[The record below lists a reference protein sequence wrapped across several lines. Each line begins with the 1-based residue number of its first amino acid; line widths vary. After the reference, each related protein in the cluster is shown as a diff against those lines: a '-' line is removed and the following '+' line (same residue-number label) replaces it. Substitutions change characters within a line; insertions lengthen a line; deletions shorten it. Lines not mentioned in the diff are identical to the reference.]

1 MTRVTI
7 AVALIALTTT
17 AADARRY
24 HQVATHHGS
33 HARHG
38 MAWCGLYMRSQVGG
52 DPGASYNLARNWAH
66 WGAPSSA
73 GVGAVVVWQHHVGII
88 VGQQN
93 GQWIMRSGNDGGRV
107 RTRPLS
113 MRGVIAI
120 RRGGGGFG
128 GAYAAAQPDRAEG
141 LRTARGRTGAWR
153 AAQRRVAGAS
163 AQVEPQVSDQV
174 GAQVGAQVEA
184 QVSATSDRQSEHAAE
199 PYEARSAAFA
209 RGDRMRLA
217 SRAPHLRYEH
227 IPGARRLHHHDRAEL
242 LRRQR
247 TAAATRAWSPASTRA

>member
-141 LRTARGRTGAWR
+141 VRTARGRTGTWR
-153 AAQRRVAGAS
+153 AAQRRVAGGP
-163 AQVEPQVSDQV
+163 AQVEPQV
-174 GAQVGAQVEA
+174 GAQVES
-184 QVSATSDRQSEHAAE
+184 QVSATYDRQSEHAAE

-242 LRRQR
+242 LHQQR
-247 TAAATRAWSPASTRA
+247 TAAVTRAPLS

>member
-1 MTRVTI
+1 
-7 AVALIALTTT
+7 
-17 AADARRY
+17 ARRY

-120 RRGGGGFG
+120 RRGGGGFS
-128 GAYAAAQPDRAEG
+128 GAYASAQRPNTHADTRQAA
-141 LRTARGRTGAWR
+141 RTASPRTRGRPAEAPMPPRDTPLVVREVALYDRQDVQSGQRYVPMEPQDAMPCGYRLRRAHGAR
-153 AAQRRVAGAS
+153 AAHG
-163 AQVEPQVSDQV
+163 EPH
-174 GAQVGAQVEA
+174 
-184 QVSATSDRQSEHAAE
+184 RHLRLR
-199 PYEARSAAFA
+199 RSAYMSQ
-209 RGDRMRLA
+209 GSPPPGYERLA
-217 SRAPHLRYEH
+217 QR
-227 IPGARRLHHHDRAEL
+227 GTHDRDHD
-242 LRRQR
+242 RF
-247 TAAATRAWSPASTRA
+247 

>member
-7 AVALIALTTT
+7 AVALIALTST

-120 RRGGGGFG
+120 RRGGGGFA
-128 GAYAAAQPDRAEG
+128 GAYASAQRPDTHADTRTDTHADTRQAA
-141 LRTARGRTGAWR
+141 RTASPRTR
-153 AAQRRVAGAS
+153 ARLAEAQMQRR
-163 AQVEPQVSDQV
+163 D
-174 GAQVGAQVEA
+174 
-184 QVSATSDRQSEHAAE
+184 T
-199 PYEARSAAFA
+199 
-209 RGDRMRLA
+209 
-217 SRAPHLRYEH
+217 
-227 IPGARRLHHHDRAEL
+227 
-242 LRRQR
+242 
-247 TAAATRAWSPASTRA
+247 